1 MEQLERLGTE
11 RQPAVFFKKRLGFR
25 KQRYLFIYSCLLIP
39 LLFFLC
45 IRILPILYSFN
56 ISLREWDLLS
66 EQKPFVGLQ
75 NFITLFH
82 DPVFLQSIHN
92 TLVYVAIGVPG
103 QLLAGLIIA
112 LLLQRLNRSRG
123 LFRTIYFIPYVTSV
137 VAVSWVFRWI
147 LMKNGII
154 NALLLHVGLEPQL
167 FLGSP
172 SQSIYWVIA
181 SIIWQSIGFQ
191 MLIFLTGL
199 ESIPSMYY
207 DAAAIDGA
215 GPWQRFRHVTVPLLN
230 PVIVFSVIIASISF
244 LQSFAQVLNMTS
256 GGPLNSTLSMV
267 LHIYNLAFKHFKMGE
282 AAAATVVLFSMIL
295 LLSLLQLKVLNKKV
309 DY

>member
-1 MEQLERLGTE
+1 MERLGTE